1 MTPARMGAETR
12 SATSPDIASPIDG
25 ASRVCQRGVI
35 VATVL
40 AAIVAVLLLELAAVL
55 AGTGGHVVYVIEAP
69 YTDLALAQ
77 QIAQGHYGL
86 VPGEPAAP
94 ASSILFPFLLA
105 AFVPLGLG
113 TLAPLVINAGAT
125 LAAGLFALLLAKECG
140 LPLRRMRLRRL
151 FVVTVAVT
159 LALNLAGLALTGL
172 EHSLHVALT
181 IAYLLGLV
189 RFVRRGS
196 CDWWWFLCILVQ
208 PLIRFEAAGML
219 VADVLIF
226 LSFRRYGYALVT
238 VLIGVALIGGYSLF
252 LHAIGLPLLP
262 SSVLARSE
270 WSNAAVATQSGIVTV
285 FIAILHNFHDNLNSF
300 GAAQVLGGI
309 VLALLWLERLPLLL
323 ARRWIDKSEQAKLM
337 TIFFMTF
344 VSLAQ
349 LVGGKIGWVPPR
361 YEAYVLALNLC
372 GLVIVYREKVVVWC
386 ARASWLRVTL
396 FSTMLLL
403 FFAGYATQNFVA
415 PILAQKE
422 YRGPFQLH
430 RFVTEFYRGP
440 VAVDQLGY
448 VNYDNPYYVLDLSGL
463 ASETARQARAR
474 QRSAEWMDELLAQH
488 GVSLAII
495 NNGEDAAV
503 PAAWIALAELRSG
516 NDAANHPI
524 FYARRPGDVAA
535 IAPALSRFAA
545 ALPAGVELV
554 ATTRPGEA
562 TTR

>member
-1 MTPARMGAETR
+1 MTQGMKLPPLLTAQPDEVGRAVRRAEAERRDVLYVRAIWRPVMAIICLLPERLFKRMRLLAMAPARVGVQTS
-12 SATSPDIASPIDG
+12 SATSSDIASPIDG
-25 ASRVCQRGVI
+25 ASRVRQRGVI

-40 AAIVAVLLLELAAVL
+40 AAIVAVLCARARCRPGRHWRPCRLCHR
-55 AGTGGHVVYVIEAP
+55 GP

-86 VPGEPAAP
+86 APGESAAP

-113 TLAPLVINAGAT
+113 ALAPLVINAAAT
-125 LAAGLFALLLAKECG
+125 LAAGVFALLLAKECG
-140 LPLRRMRLRRL
+140 LPLRRIRLPRL
-151 FVVTVAVT
+151 FVAAAAVT

-181 IAYLLGLV
+181 IVYLLGLV

-238 VLIGVALIGGYSLF
+238 VLIGIALVGGYSLF

-285 FIAILHNFHDNLNSF
+285 FSAILHNFHDNLNSF
-300 GAAQVLGGI
+300 GAAQMLG
-309 VLALLWLERLPLLL
+309 ALPSPCCGSNGCRCCSRDAGSTNPS
-323 ARRWIDKSEQAKLM
+323 RPKLM
-337 TIFFMTF
+337 TIFFMSF
-344 VSLAQ
+344 VTLAQ
-349 LVGGKIGWVPPR
+349 LVGGKIGWIPPR

-372 GLVIVYREKVVVWC
+372 GLVIVYREKVGRLVRPGKLAARGVVLDHAAADLRRLC
-386 ARASWLRVTL
+386 DAEFRRAD
-396 FSTMLLL
+396 
-403 FFAGYATQNFVA
+403 A
-415 PILAQKE
+415 AQKE

-430 RFVTEFYRGP
+430 RFVTEFLSRAGRRRP
-440 VAVDQLGY
+440 ARLCQL
-448 VNYDNPYYVLDLSGL
+448 
-463 ASETARQARAR
+463 RQSLLRAR
-474 QRSAEWMDELLAQH
+474 SLGSRLGDGAAGPRAAAPGRMDGRA
-488 GVSLAII
+488 
-495 NNGEDAAV
+495 
-503 PAAWIALAELRSG
+503 PRR
-516 NDAANHPI
+516 
-524 FYARRPGDVAA
+524 ARRQPGHHQ
-535 IAPALSRFAA
+535 
-545 ALPAGVELV
+545 
-554 ATTRPGEA
+554 
-562 TTR
+562 